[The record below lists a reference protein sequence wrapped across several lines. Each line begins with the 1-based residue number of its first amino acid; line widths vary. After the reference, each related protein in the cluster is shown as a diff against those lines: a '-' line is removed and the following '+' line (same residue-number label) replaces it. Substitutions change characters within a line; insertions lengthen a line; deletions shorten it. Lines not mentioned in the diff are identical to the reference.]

1 MNHGSPKLLCV
12 YSVKRY
18 RDPARQPG
26 NSLSCP
32 TTPNRVD
39 RHPKIRYGLFSCR
52 SGSLN
57 GKGDSLKCL
66 VAAGC
71 QARASTPRKTAES
84 RVPLLEPWVSGG
96 SWEWCLRA
104 RQVFSD
110 SRLGCQPG
118 PGLQLGAG
126 LTERLCLG
134 CYMNTGKAS

>member
-1 MNHGSPKLLCV
+1 MNHGSPKLLCD
-12 YSVKRY
+12 YSVKWY

-32 TTPNRVD
+32 TTSNRVD

-57 GKGDSLKCL
+57 GKGESLKCL

-84 RVPLLEPWVSGG
+84 RVPLREARAMG
-96 SWEWCLRA
+96 LR
-104 RQVFSD
+104 R
-110 SRLGCQPG
+110 
-118 PGLQLGAG
+118 QLGMVSQSKTSVL
-126 LTERLCLG
+126 LTVGWAANQDLD
-134 CYMNTGKAS
+134 SS